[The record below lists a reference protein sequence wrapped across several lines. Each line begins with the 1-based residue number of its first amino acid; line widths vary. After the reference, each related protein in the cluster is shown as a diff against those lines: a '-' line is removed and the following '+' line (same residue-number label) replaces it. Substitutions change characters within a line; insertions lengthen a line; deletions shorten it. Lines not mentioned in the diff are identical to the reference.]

1 MQHPPRAFYIAV
13 MQRPLNDRKQINIVL
28 NAKVVTAGL
37 VIGWVLI
44 EMRALCLININ
55 IPILTIASAR
65 HVIFVA
71 FGFAFFLY
79 LYIYVRPNDWYLFA
93 CSCACLAFADA
104 RYFDGTADGS
114 EPTFVRHQQRRCAHS
129 QARSIY
135 TRSCIYLTP
144 CGWPNSNWAALRVH
158 VHGFHFHSTGKIFSC
173 IIRFICGGNSSR
185 NDCGGE
191 ATSFFYYTISIWFD
205 KLLLSR

>member
-1 MQHPPRAFYIAV
+1 MCVRCDYTSTRLTYAKKTEHLQMQHPPRAFYIAV
-13 MQRPLNDRKQINIVL
+13 TQRPLNDRKQINIVL

-79 LYIYVRPNDWYLFA
+79 LYICTNERLVLICLLVRVFSVRG
-93 CSCACLAFADA
+93 CSLL
-104 RYFDGTADGS
+104 RWHG
-114 EPTFVRHQQRRCAHS
+114 
-129 QARSIY
+129 
-135 TRSCIYLTP
+135 
-144 CGWPNSNWAALRVH
+144 GWLRANLRASSTAALRTL
-158 VHGFHFHSTGKIFSC
+158 TG
-173 IIRFICGGNSSR
+173 
-185 NDCGGE
+185 
-191 ATSFFYYTISIWFD
+191 
-205 KLLLSR
+205 